1 MPRTVLKY
9 PLELSIA
16 QCRARVRRQ
25 FDRQSSFLDQLQTR
39 NVRSSELLK
48 LINMMNLKGCMQLI
62 EIHNRWTQKLHIMR
76 FFDEEVREGEER
88 EKWIPEKMPQGF
100 DAVREGGERGKETKD
115 VIEQKQDGS
124 KVVSAVER
132 ECTVTPFL
140 QDFLTRKS

>member
-1 MPRTVLKY
+1 
-9 PLELSIA
+9 
-16 QCRARVRRQ
+16 
-25 FDRQSSFLDQLQTR
+25 
-39 NVRSSELLK
+39 
-48 LINMMNLKGCMQLI
+48 
-62 EIHNRWTQKLHIMR
+62 MR
-76 FFDEEVREGEER
+76 FFDEGVREGEER

-124 KVVSAVER
+124 NVVNAVER